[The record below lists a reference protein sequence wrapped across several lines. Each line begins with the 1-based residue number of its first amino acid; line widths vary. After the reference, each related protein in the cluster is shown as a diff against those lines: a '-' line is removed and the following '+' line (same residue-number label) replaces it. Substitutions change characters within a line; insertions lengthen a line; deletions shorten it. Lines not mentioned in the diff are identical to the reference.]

1 MTSSSIIHWV
11 LRIGA
16 ALNAMATLGL
26 PLPDSFGAFALVF
39 FACLGHSR

>member
-1 MTSSSIIHWV
+1 MTSDSIIHGV

-16 ALNAMATLGL
+16 AFNVVATLVL

-39 FACLGHSR
+39 FAWLGYGR